1 MRKHLHPL
9 LQTVSMVTRNG
20 SSSSFFSVLKQGD
33 APLFVTVDKLLHPA
47 WTGQREGVSL
57 EDERMQKL
65 LSKYETWGDALKT
78 DKPAEKSA

>member
-1 MRKHLHPL
+1 
-9 LQTVSMVTRNG
+9 MVARNG
-20 SSSSFFSVLKQGD
+20 ASSSFQSVLNQD
-33 APLFVTVDKLLHPA
+33 APLFLTVDKLLHPA

-78 DKPAEKSA
+78 DKLADKSA